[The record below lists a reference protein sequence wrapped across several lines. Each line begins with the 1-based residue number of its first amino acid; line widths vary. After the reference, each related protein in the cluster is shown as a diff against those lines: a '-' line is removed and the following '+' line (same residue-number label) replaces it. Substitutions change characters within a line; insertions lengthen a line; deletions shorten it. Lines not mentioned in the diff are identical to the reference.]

1 MTPKSGRCATDACG
15 CGGDARA
22 HALDQSRRLSD
33 RREFLRHAGAMGLGL
48 GLGPVSAFGLQGQAE
63 AAAMAGS
70 AAVQAGKAQH
80 LTILQTS
87 DIHAQL
93 DVHDEFF
100 YEGGRPVFKRRGG
113 FATLRTML
121 TTLRKQNP
129 ERTLLVDGGDCFQGS
144 AVAALSKGEAIVP
157 LMNLIGYDLV
167 LPGNWEV
174 VYGKD
179 MLIKDMGM
187 YTAARVCAN
196 MFHDDGPDSSLL
208 FPAYQVFD
216 LGGAKVGF
224 VGYNDPLTPTRQS
237 PAYSKGIRFTRPEED
252 LARYVKLLREEKGCQ
267 LVFVMSHMGLAQQL
281 NLSNQPAAQG
291 VDYILGADTHER
303 IREPLQGKFCKV
315 TEPGAFASF
324 VGKLDLVIENGRIK
338 EETYALLDVDPEQY
352 AEDGEMRRMV
362 AAAREPFRAEID
374 KVIGQTRT
382 PLLRYYVLETPMDN
396 LITDALRW
404 KFKPDFAVSNG
415 FRFCPPLVPPPGG
428 VADITDE
435 FLWSMMPVDSQLKS
449 GIVTGQQVVEWLERE
464 LENALA
470 KDPTRRFGGWF
481 VRFSGLQVTFTVANP
496 AGSRVQE
503 VTVQGERLVRE
514 KTYSVLGCERE
525 GDMENVVCRIPK
537 VADARRRDA
546 TVHEVVTE
554 YLAVHSPVAPVVE
567 GRAIATDAPADL
579 LSQVEGTP
587 YRFR

>member
-1 MTPKSGRCATDACG
+1 M
-15 CGGDARA
+15 
-22 HALDQSRRLSD
+22 
-33 RREFLRHAGAMGLGL
+33 
-48 GLGPVSAFGLQGQAE
+48 
-63 AAAMAGS
+63 
-70 AAVQAGKAQH
+70 
-80 LTILQTS
+80 
-87 DIHAQL
+87 
-93 DVHDEFF
+93 
-100 YEGGRPVFKRRGG
+100 
-113 FATLRTML
+113 
-121 TTLRKQNP
+121 
-129 ERTLLVDGGDCFQGS
+129 
-144 AVAALSKGEAIVP
+144 
-157 LMNLIGYDLV
+157 
-167 LPGNWEV
+167 
-174 VYGKD
+174 
-179 MLIKDMGM
+179 
-187 YTAARVCAN
+187 
-196 MFHDDGPDSSLL
+196 
-208 FPAYQVFD
+208 
-216 LGGAKVGF
+216 
-224 VGYNDPLTPTRQS
+224 
-237 PAYSKGIRFTRPEED
+237 
-252 LARYVKLLREEKGCQ
+252 
-267 LVFVMSHMGLAQQL
+267 VFVLSHMGLAQQL
-281 NLSNQPAAQG
+281 NLANQPTAQG

-324 VGKLDLVIENGRIK
+324 VGKLDLVIENGKIK

-352 AEDGEMRRMV
+352 AEDGEMKRMV

-496 AGSRVQE
+496 AGSAGAGSDGPGRTARPREDLLGARV
-503 VTVQGERLVRE
+503 R
-514 KTYSVLGCERE
+514 
-525 GDMENVVCRIPK
+525 
-537 VADARRRDA
+537 ARRRPGERGVPHPEGGRRPSPGRHRARGGDG
-546 TVHEVVTE
+546 
-554 YLAVHSPVAPVVE
+554 YLALHSPVAPVVE

-579 LSQVEGTP
+579 LSQVEGTRVP
-587 YRFR
+587 VQVTRLPALYY

>member
-1 MTPKSGRCATDACG
+1 VDQ
-15 CGGDARA
+15 AR
-22 HALDQSRRLSD
+22 HLSD

-48 GLGPVSAFGLQGQAE
+48 SLGPVTAFSLQGQAE

-80 LTILQTS
+80 ITILQTS
-87 DIHAQL
+87 DIHGQL

-100 YEGGRPVFKRRGG
+100 YQNDRPVFKRRGG

-121 TTLRKQNP
+121 TALRKQNP
-129 ERTLLVDGGDCFQGS
+129 ERTFLVDGGDCFQGS

-157 LMNLIGYDLV
+157 LMNRIGYDLV

-179 MLIKDMGM
+179 VLMKDMGM

-196 MFHDDGPDSSLL
+196 MFHDDGPDGGLM

-216 LGGAKVGF
+216 IGGTKVGF
-224 VGYNDPLTPTRQS
+224 VGYNDPMTPTRQP
-237 PAYSKGIRFTRPEED
+237 PAYSRGIRFTRPEED
-252 LARYVKLLREEKGCQ
+252 LARYVKLLREGKGCH
-267 LVFVMSHMGLAQQL
+267 LVFVMAHMGLAQQL
-281 NLSNQPAAQG
+281 NLSNQPSAQG

-324 VGKLDLVIENGRIK
+324 VGKLDLVIEDGKIK
-338 EETYALLDVDPEQY
+338 EETYVLLDVDPEQY
-352 AEDGEMRRMV
+352 PADGEMKRMV
-362 AAAREPFRAEID
+362 AAAREPFRAGID

-382 PLLRYYVLETPMDN
+382 PLLRYFVLETPMDN

-415 FRFCPPLVPPPGG
+415 FRFCPPLVPGPGG
-428 VADITDE
+428 VADITVE
-435 FLWSMMPVDSQLKS
+435 YLWSMMPVDSQLKS
-449 GIVTGQQVVEWLERE
+449 GIVTGRQIVEWLERE
-464 LENALA
+464 LENTLA
-470 KDPTRRFGGWF
+470 KDPTQRFGGWF
-481 VRFSGLQVTFTVANP
+481 VRFSGLQVTFTIAN
-496 AGSRVQE
+496 ATGSRVQQ
-503 VTVQGERLVRE
+503 VNVQGEPLVLD

-525 GDMENVVCRIPK
+525 GDTENVVCRIPN
-537 VADARRRDA
+537 VAGARRRDA
-546 TVHEVVTE
+546 TVHQVLRE
-554 YLAVHSPVAPVVE
+554 YLAAHSPVAPVVE
-567 GRAIATDAPADL
+567 GRATATDAPADL
-579 LSQVEGTP
+579 LTQVEGTP